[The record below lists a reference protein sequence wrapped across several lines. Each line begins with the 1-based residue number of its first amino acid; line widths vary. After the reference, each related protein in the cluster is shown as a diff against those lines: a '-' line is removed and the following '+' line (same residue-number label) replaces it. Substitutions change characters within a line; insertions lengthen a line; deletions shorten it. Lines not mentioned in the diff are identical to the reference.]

1 MQQRNGHTKGGAPDL
16 IRFAEGDQT
25 MTNDTIWRC
34 VQWRA
39 GQILN
44 KVLFNS
50 KKEAEAF
57 CAQMHRT
64 EPDIFWRMEPIEA
77 KLVWN

>member
-1 MQQRNGHTKGGAPDL
+1 MQQRNGHTKGGTPGTA
-16 IRFAEGDQT
+16 RFAEGDQA
-25 MTNDTIWRC
+25 MTNTMWRC

-50 KKEAEAF
+50 KSEAEKF

-64 EPDIFWRMEPIEA
+64 EPDIFWRMEPVEA
-77 KLVWN
+77 RLVWN

>member
-1 MQQRNGHTKGGAPDL
+1 MQQKNGHTNNGTPGQGRAA
-16 IRFAEGDQT
+16 AEGQT
-25 MTNDTIWRC
+25 MTNTMWRC

-44 KVLFNS
+44 KVLFNTKS
-50 KKEAEAF
+50 EAETF
-57 CAQMHRT
+57 CAQMHRA

>member
-1 MQQRNGHTKGGAPDL
+1 MQQRNGHRGSGAAGQIKRADEE
-16 IRFAEGDQT
+16 RA
-25 MTNDTIWRC
+25 MTNTMWQC

-44 KVLFNS
+44 KVLFNTRP
-50 KKEAEAF
+50 EAENF
-57 CAQMHRT
+57 CAQMHRV
-64 EPDIFWRMEPIEA
+64 EPDIFWRMEPVEA

>member
-1 MQQRNGHTKGGAPDL
+1 MVRPARSGAA
-16 IRFAEGDQT
+16 RGDKA
-25 MTNDTIWRC
+25 MTNTMWRC

-44 KVLFNS
+44 KVLFHNRS
-50 KKEAEAF
+50 EAESF
-57 CAQMHRT
+57 VEQMQRA
-64 EPDIFWRMEPIEA
+64 EPDIFWRMEPVEA